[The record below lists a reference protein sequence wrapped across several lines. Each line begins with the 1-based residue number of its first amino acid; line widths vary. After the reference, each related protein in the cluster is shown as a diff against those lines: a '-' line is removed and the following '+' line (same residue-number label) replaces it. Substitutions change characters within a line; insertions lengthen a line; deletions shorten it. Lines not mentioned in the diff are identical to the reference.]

1 MEPEELRMAVLHLHS
16 LAVPH
21 VVPLRAASLRIC
33 PVISLHAAGCMETN
47 LLLPLDG
54 VAEPPGTVLWA
65 ARGVTTAWV
74 PRQHG
79 QRSALQPLCSSPNFF
94 FEALKYFLTSA
105 LHYTTI

>member
-33 PVISLHAAGCMETN
+33 PLISLRAAGCMETN

-54 VAEPPGTVLWA
+54 VAEPPGTVLWGSAWRDRCVGATA
-65 ARGVTTAWV
+65 ARAAFRTAAFM
-74 PRQHG
+74 QF
-79 QRSALQPLCSSPNFF
+79 S
-94 FEALKYFLTSA
+94 
-105 LHYTTI
+105 